1 MNVGVMFFFPE
12 NVKSYNVCMGKVEN
26 YFFNINNFYE
36 EAPTGPLTNVPW
48 TNPYRFKLFWENF
61 WEIKILKYLTF
72 CRWLLGI
79 LYNSFIIIVPY
90 CYVKIYYFRKN
101 LKTPGTRTGSV
112 DKDMEKRKKRN
123 IVTFSYNM
131 LVWIIEALF
140 AVIVSRVYILF
151 LFDYYPQWAGV
162 GY

>member
-1 MNVGVMFFFPE
+1 MFAW
-12 NVKSYNVCMGKVEN
+12 GKWKTTS
-26 YFFNINNFYE
+26 FTSTTSMKKPQLDLW
-36 EAPTGPLTNVPW
+36 PTFLGPTHTGLNW
-48 TNPYRFKLFWENF
+48 LGKLLRDW
-61 WEIKILKYLTF
+61 ILKYLAF

-140 AVIVSRVYILF
+140 AVIVSRVHLFVWLCSSMYI
-151 LFDYYPQWAGV
+151 
-162 GY
+162 